1 VTALD
6 MGEKIGRIAELKCDG
21 LIVSVMV
28 LDGKQAYGST
38 RYLVEPVAGRE
49 SVWVDS
55 SRVSFR

>member
-1 VTALD
+1 